1 MSALRAAAIIGA
13 MALLGGAGAAQ
24 AQSGRSA
31 GPPPQSSWGVGS
43 WGQPSPGHR
52 DYGRDGYGYSYGQ
65 SAYSYGYSQSYG
77 YQAYSYRP
85 SYGSSADYRP
95 PVRQG
100 YRDEWGYSDD
110 RPPTAR
116 GYGRDDGYRRGGS
129 RYRDCDCGGD
139 VYLYDR

>member
-1 MSALRAAAIIGA
+1 MSALRAAAFIGA
-13 MALLGGAGAAQ
+13 MALLGAAGAAQ

-31 GPPPQSSWGVGS
+31 GPPAQSSWGVGS
-43 WGQPSPGHR
+43 WGQPSPGRR
-52 DYGRDGYGYSYGQ
+52 DYGRDGYGYGYGQ
-65 SAYSYGYSQSYG
+65 YYGYSQSYS

-85 SYGSSADYRP
+85 SYGYGAYYRR

-100 YRDEWGYSDD
+100 YRDEWGYNDD

-116 GYGRDDGYRRGGS
+116 GYGRDDGYRRDGS